1 MIISAKERLKAF
13 YAQFSGDEQV
23 LILINADPD
32 AIASAMAI
40 KRLLWRRVAGVT
52 ITRVNVIERPDNL
65 AMIRLTGVRLVHIG
79 EVNMSRFS
87 RFVLVDS
94 QPSHHER
101 FAGVPFHIIIDHH
114 PDTQPKAA
122 FTDIRPKYGATASM
136 MTEYLL
142 AARIKP
148 SAKLATA
155 LIYAIKTDTSNFERE
170 ALIEDIRAF
179 QFMFRHAN
187 THMVRKI
194 EQSELKLEFLK
205 SFRIALERM
214 RRRKNKV
221 FAHIGNVPS
230 PDVLV
235 LIADYFMRVNTVSW
249 SVVSGRYERKLIIVF
264 RNDGIRKNAG
274 KLARDSFGQFGSA
287 GGHKSMAR
295 AEIPL
300 SEVPQRIDCQD
311 PTKVGL
317 WVMRQIERSLARP
330 KPKEVKEV
338 KEAKDGKE
346 PTG

>member
-1 MIISAKERLKAF
+1 MIISAKERLKTF

-32 AIASAMAI
+32 AIASAMAV

-52 ITRVNVIERPDNL
+52 ITHVNIIERPDNL
-65 AMIRLTGVRLVHIG
+65 AMIRLTGAKLVHIND
-79 EVNMSRFS
+79 VDQSRFS

-94 QPSHHER
+94 QPSHHGR
-101 FAGVPFHIIIDHH
+101 FGNVPYNVIIDHH
-114 PDTQPKAA
+114 PDTQPKAGFA
-122 FTDIRPKYGATASM
+122 DIRPKYGATASM

-205 SFRIALERM
+205 HFKTALERM
-214 RRRKNKV
+214 RRRKTKV

-235 LIADYFMRVNTVSW
+235 LIADYFMRVNMVSW
-249 SVVSGRYERKLIIVF
+249 SVVSGRYDRKLIVVF

-274 KLARDSFGQFGSA
+274 KRARDSFGQFGSA

-295 AEIPL
+295 AE
-300 SEVPQRIDCQD
+300 VPINELRQRIDCQD
-311 PTKVGL
+311 PNKVGQ
-317 WVMRQIERSLARP
+317 WVMRQIERSSARS
-330 KPKEVKEV
+330 KKTKES
-338 KEAKDGKE
+338 KDTAG
-346 PTG
+346 